1 MVRKSPRIVNATI
14 GASDKDGKQMATTL
28 LGLLLRLNFITKLEA
43 AQVAS
48 FPEYWWIVHEVVRQG
63 GDVDID
69 LGSGITPLH
78 VAMRYRLY
86 SLAQSMLENG
96 AWPNAREYSGSTP
109 LTYALVTSNEC
120 MVMLSRCLVDE
131 NGKGRDSKK
140 HTMDG
145 MFLLDEWARISTTAN
160 GLLASRRLLD
170 VSERPK
176 GEPLS
181 SVVVLQRDVRQ
192 AVNEWNTAF
201 MKLMLQE
208 GGEWDALDASTN
220 LHRSAVYGN
229 AGGVDLLLANNVDP
243 FVLDPLHRL
252 PFHVASCRGNRQVVD
267 VLSSYVNDSVQAML
281 APDLFG
287 TTPSQLSSVT
297 KKLKRRMIAPHQSV
311 QSGGWSDAEAL
322 ELGIDHCDIK
332 QVDGRKITADRF
344 IREFVLKSQPVVLR
358 GAALDWKFRTDWT
371 KALLN
376 TRLGDT
382 PTHAGPI
389 PYAADVSRSY
399 RNKQAT
405 TLAAF
410 IEAMPEQ
417 ARNANRTIPDYVV
430 SASVLK
436 RTDWSHVRES
446 VPLPP
451 PFLQGKNQLL
461 HNSMKQHILDQ
472 ETILQFYLGPAYSG
486 SPFQFRE
493 DAWDALAFGKK
504 RWFLTSPDSS
514 VYSASPA
521 YEFFKHDFDE
531 LTRERDIFQ
540 CVQNPGD
547 VMYIPNMWS
556 HMVLHLK
563 ESVGIDVEF
572 KVGYWQ

>member
-1 MVRKSPRIVNATI
+1 MVSISITSVGRVQGLVHGPEIPADRERYDWGI
-14 GASDKDGKQMATTL
+14 GQGWEANGDDVAGAAPAAKL
-28 LGLLLRLNFITKLEA
+28 HHKLEA

-252 PFHVASCRGNRQVVD
+252 P
-267 VLSSYVNDSVQAML
+267 
-281 APDLFG
+281 
-287 TTPSQLSSVT
+287 
-297 KKLKRRMIAPHQSV
+297 
-311 QSGGWSDAEAL
+311 
-322 ELGIDHCDIK
+322 
-332 QVDGRKITADRF
+332 
-344 IREFVLKSQPVVLR
+344 
-358 GAALDWKFRTDWT
+358 
-371 KALLN
+371 
-376 TRLGDT
+376 
-382 PTHAGPI
+382 
-389 PYAADVSRSY
+389 
-399 RNKQAT
+399 
-405 TLAAF
+405 
-410 IEAMPEQ
+410 
-417 ARNANRTIPDYVV
+417 
-430 SASVLK
+430 
-436 RTDWSHVRES
+436 
-446 VPLPP
+446 
-451 PFLQGKNQLL
+451 
-461 HNSMKQHILDQ
+461 
-472 ETILQFYLGPAYSG
+472 
-486 SPFQFRE
+486 
-493 DAWDALAFGKK
+493 
-504 RWFLTSPDSS
+504 
-514 VYSASPA
+514 
-521 YEFFKHDFDE
+521 
-531 LTRERDIFQ
+531 
-540 CVQNPGD
+540 
-547 VMYIPNMWS
+547 
-556 HMVLHLK
+556 
-563 ESVGIDVEF
+563 
-572 KVGYWQ
+572 